1 MNEVQRFELPEHLQ
15 TALQRRDWIC
25 GLQETLMQISEFQA
39 GDRPDCPLV
48 HNFAGGMYVRE
59 IFIPANMMIV
69 GKIHKHTH
77 PNFLME
83 GDVSIITE
91 DGGLMR
97 MSGPQSIMS
106 PAGCKRALFTHTPT
120 WWITVHLNPN
130 GHTEFTQDFEDE
142 IIAKD
147 FVELEASQRKAVA

>member
-25 GLQETLMQISEFQA
+25 GLEETILKVSDGHY
-39 GDRPDCPLV
+39 GDSPDCPLV

-59 IFIPANMMIV
+59 IFIPAGKLLT
-69 GKIHKHTH
+69 GKIHKHVH

-83 GDVSIITE
+83 GDISIITE

-97 MSGPQSIMS
+97 MQGPKSIIS
-106 PAGCKRALFTHTPT
+106 PAGCKRVILTHTPT

-130 GHTEFTQDFEDE
+130 GHTSFTQEYEDE
-142 IIAKD
+142 IVAKD
-147 FVELEASQRKAVA
+147 YAQLEHFVRKEIE